1 MNQTL
6 LKKFIPV
13 IALFVLINILV
24 FIFTKNLTA
33 AGFNIAFLLVAN
45 LVLFIL
51 SFFGFFIQ
59 SKGVRSTNINA
70 FIRGVYSSLLL
81 KMFVIVAAIL
91 IYILIMGGEVNK
103 PSLYTAMGIYLI
115 YTSIEVIQLMKLARK
130 KPDA

>member
-13 IALFVLINILV
+13 IGFFILINILV
-24 FIFTKNLTA
+24 FIFTKDLATA
-33 AGFNIAFLLVAN
+33 GLNTGFLLVAN
-45 LVLFIL
+45 LVLFL
-51 SFFGFFIQ
+51 LTLLGFLIQ

-91 IYILIMGGEVNK
+91 IYILIMGGEVST
-103 PSLYTAMGIYLI
+103 PSLFLAMGIYLI
-115 YTSIEVIQLMKLARK
+115 YTSIEVIQLMKIARK
-130 KPDA
+130 KTDA